1 MSRISKPLC
10 VYSSKSTYETYIVNL
25 IIIMINTA
33 MPKRPQ
39 PAQMQLFLRDSPTI
53 AVHAMTNLRIANPEK
68 DQYSQDFTHKKQER

>member
-1 MSRISKPLC
+1 
-10 VYSSKSTYETYIVNL
+10 
-25 IIIMINTA
+25 MINTA